1 MNLAWKKFR
10 ILL

>member
-1 MNLAWKKFR
+1 MTLNFKFR